1 MLSAGVPLVGAQKSR
16 LHLRHREDR
25 VYDAGGSGAKAGQDV
40 EDGRR
45 GG

>member
-25 VYDAGGSGAKAGQDV
+25 VYDAGAKAGQDV